1 MLDGLRFVLESFYM
15 KTIIILLM
23 MVVGVWADD
32 EDCGKMEAFVGGV
45 YGEKG
50 FAVILSKDQALVN
63 GKLILRNGD
72 VYITPKGIYTD
83 NNGVY
88 SCPKGIVSRNGD
100 IFAGSTGIRY
110 GSGDV
115 FFGSGGAI
123 IVSGGASSSMRK
135 P

>member
-1 MLDGLRFVLESFYM
+1 MKAIITMTLTAMLVASVM
-15 KTIIILLM
+15 
-23 MVVGVWADD
+23 ADD
-32 EDCGKMEAFVGGV
+32 EDAGKMEAFVGGV

-50 FAVILSKDQALVN
+50 FAVILSNDQALVN

-72 VYITPKGIYTD
+72 VYITPKGVYTD

-100 IFAGSTGIRY
+100 IFAGKTGIRY

-115 FFGSGGAI
+115 FFGSGGAT

>member
-1 MLDGLRFVLESFYM
+1 MKAIIMATLTAMLMASGM
-15 KTIIILLM
+15 
-23 MVVGVWADD
+23 AQD
-32 EDCGKMEAFVGGV
+32 EDAGKMEAFVGGV

-50 FAVILSKDQALVN
+50 FAVILSNDQALVN

-72 VYITPKGIYTD
+72 VYITPKGVYTD

-100 IFAGSTGIRY
+100 IFAGRTGIRY
-110 GSGDV
+110 SSGDV
-115 FFGSGGAI
+115 FFGSGGAT

>member
-1 MLDGLRFVLESFYM
+1 MKAITTITLMAMLVASVM
-15 KTIIILLM
+15 
-23 MVVGVWADD
+23 ADD
-32 EDCGKMEAFVGGV
+32 DDAGKMEAFVGGV

-50 FAVILSKDQALVN
+50 FAVILSNDQALVN

-72 VYITPKGIYTD
+72 VYITPKGVYTD

-100 IFAGSTGIRY
+100 IFAGKTGIRY

-115 FFGSGGAI
+115 FFGSGGAT

>member
-1 MLDGLRFVLESFYM
+1 MLDGLLFVLESFYM

-23 MVVGVWADD
+23 MVAGVRADD
-32 EDCGKMEAFVGGV
+32 EDEGKMEAFVGGV
-45 YGEKG
+45 YSEKG

-83 NNGVY
+83 NHGVY

-115 FFGSGGAI
+115 FFGSGGAT

>member
-1 MLDGLRFVLESFYM
+1 MKAIITITLTAMLVASVMAEDDGE
-15 KTIIILLM
+15 
-23 MVVGVWADD
+23 
-32 EDCGKMEAFVGGV
+32 MEAFVGGV

-50 FAVILSKDQALVN
+50 FAVIIDKDTALVN

-72 VYITPKGIYTD
+72 VYTTPKGTYTD
-83 NNGVY
+83 NHGVY
-88 SCPKGIVSRNGD
+88 SGPKGITTRNGD

-115 FFGSGGAI
+115 FFGSGGAT
-123 IVSGGASSSMRK
+123 IVSGGVSSNMRK

>member
-1 MLDGLRFVLESFYM
+1 MKAIITITLTAMLMASGVAGEDDGE
-15 KTIIILLM
+15 
-23 MVVGVWADD
+23 
-32 EDCGKMEAFVGGV
+32 MEAFVGGV

-50 FAVILSKDQALVN
+50 FAVIIDKDTALVN

-72 VYITPKGIYTD
+72 VYTTPKGTYTD
-83 NNGVY
+83 NHGVY
-88 SCPKGIVSRNGD
+88 SGPKGITTRNGD

-115 FFGSGGAI
+115 FFGSGGAT
-123 IVSGGASSSMRK
+123 IVSGGVSSNMRK

>member
-1 MLDGLRFVLESFYM
+1 MKAIITITLTAMLMASVMAE
-15 KTIIILLM
+15 
-23 MVVGVWADD
+23 D

-88 SCPKGIVSRNGD
+88 SCPKGIVSRSGD
-100 IFAGSTGIRY
+100 IFAGKTGIRY

-115 FFGSGGAI
+115 FFGSGGAT
-123 IVSGGASSSMRK
+123 IVSGGASSNMRK

>member
-1 MLDGLRFVLESFYM
+1 MKALTMIVVTAMLMASVMAE
-15 KTIIILLM
+15 
-23 MVVGVWADD
+23 D
-32 EDCGKMEAFVGGV
+32 EECEGKMEAFVGGV

-100 IFAGSTGIRY
+100 IFAGKTGIRY

-115 FFGSGGAI
+115 FFGSGGAT